1 MRYAVT
7 GASRG
12 LGLEFVRQLLRRGDS
27 VEAGVLLL
35 EENAEELQALARE
48 AGGRLRV
55 HPLDVSDPASVGAFA
70 REVEGGGPLDVLL
83 NNAGVFGGTEA
94 LAGLDFQE
102 LLHTF
107 DINTLGAL
115 RVTSA
120 LLPALRR
127 GSSRRLACLSSRAG
141 SLADNSSGG
150 LHAYQLSKAA
160 LNMAVRNLALELRPE
175 GFSVLALHPGWV
187 RTAMGGPSAPQSPEE
202 SVRGL
207 LQVLDGARP
216 EDSGR
221 FLDFR
226 GQEVP
231 W

>member
-12 LGLEFVRQLLRRGDS
+12 LGLEFVRQLLRRGDA

-35 EENAEELQALARE
+35 DENAEELQALARE

-70 REVEGGGPLDVLL
+70 RAVEGGGPLDVLL
-83 NNAGVFGGTEA
+83 NNAGVFGSTGA

-102 LLHTF
+102 LLRTF

-150 LHAYQLSKAA
+150 LYAYRLSKAA

>member
-1 MRYAVT
+1 MRYAIT

-12 LGLEFVRQLLRRGDS
+12 LGLEFVRQLLRRGDV

-35 EENAEELQALARE
+35 EENADELQALARE
-48 AGGRLRV
+48 SEGRLRV
-55 HPLDVSDPASVGAFA
+55 HPLDVTDPASVATFA
-70 REVEGGGPLDVLL
+70 REVDGGGPLDGLI
-83 NNAGVFGGTEA
+83 NNAGIFDPTGSV
-94 LAGLDFQE
+94 AGLDFQA
-102 LLHTF
+102 LLRTF

-115 RVTSA
+115 RVTAA

-127 GSSRRLACLSSRAG
+127 GSSRRIACLSSRAG
-141 SLADNSSGG
+141 SVSDNSSGG
-150 LHAYQLSKAA
+150 LYGYRLSKAA

-175 GFSVLALHPGWV
+175 GFTVLALHPGWV
-187 RTAMGGPSAPQSPEE
+187 RTDMGGPSAPQSPEE

-207 LQVLDGARP
+207 LQVLDGARS
-216 EDSGR
+216 EDTGR